1 MWFKNLK
8 LFRLSTSWNWTAEQL
23 DALLAKEQFVS
34 PGAAAPVASGWTP
47 PRENDV
53 RMAYSVDRQI
63 LCAFRS
69 EKKLLPASVINQF
82 VKQRAIELEE
92 QQGFKPG
99 RKQLKDLKEE
109 VTNALI
115 PRAFSLTKDTRV
127 WIDPVH
133 HWLVIDTASATKAE
147 EILSALGKAIYPFP
161 VEPIQVTI
169 SPAVAMT
176 QWLTSGQ
183 PPANFTIDQDAEL
196 RSGGDQ
202 AAAIR
207 YVKHTL
213 DSADIEKH
221 IQSGKQ
227 CTRLALTW
235 NDKVS
240 FVLTETLDIKRVAP
254 QDILDEADHAAPA
267 NETEKFDGEFTLM
280 CAELDQ
286 LLSGLLDSL
295 EEKKLIP
302 QAA

>member
-8 LFRLSTSWNWTAEQL
+8 LFRLSDSWNWTADQL
-23 DALLAKEQFVS
+23 DGLLAKEQFVP
-34 PGAAAPVASGWTP
+34 PGATTPVASGWTP
-47 PRENDV
+47 PREDDV
-53 RMAYSVDRQI
+53 RLAYSVDRQI

-69 EKKLLPASVINQF
+69 EKKLLPGSVINQF

-99 RKQLKDLKEE
+99 RKQLRDLKEE

-115 PRAFSLTKDTRV
+115 PRAFSLSRDTRI
-127 WIDPVH
+127 WIDPVN

-161 VEPIQVTI
+161 VEPIQVTT

-176 QWLTSGQ
+176 QWIISGQ
-183 PPANFTIDQDAEL
+183 PPVNFTVDQDAEL
-196 RSGGDQ
+196 RAGGDK

-207 YVKHTL
+207 YVKHAL
-213 DSADIEKH
+213 DSTEIEKH

-227 CTRLALTW
+227 CTKLALTW

-240 FVLTETLDIKRVAP
+240 FVLTDTLDIKRIAP
-254 QDILDEADHAAPA
+254 QDILDQADHSAHA
-267 NETEKFDGEFTLM
+267 NEAEKFDGEFALM
-280 CAELDQ
+280 CAELN
-286 LLSGLLDSL
+286 LLMAGLLDSL
-295 EEKKLIP
+295 EEKK
-302 QAA
+302 

>member
-8 LFRLSTSWNWTAEQL
+8 LFRLSSAWNWSAEQL
-23 DALLAKEQFVS
+23 DALLEKEQFVS
-34 PGAAAPVASGWTP
+34 AGAAAPIASGWTP
-47 PRENDV
+47 PVEGDV
-53 RMAYSVDRQI
+53 RFAYSTNRQI
-63 LCAFRS
+63 MCAFRS

-99 RKQLKDLKEE
+99 RKQLRDLKEE
-109 VTNALI
+109 VTNALL
-115 PRAFSLTKDTRV
+115 PRAFSLSRDTRV
-127 WIDPVH
+127 WIDPVN

-161 VEPIQVTI
+161 VEPIQVTL
-169 SPAVAMT
+169 SPAAAMT

-183 PPANFTIDQDAEL
+183 APANFSIDQDAEL
-196 RSGGDQ
+196 RAGGDK

-207 YVKHTL
+207 YVKHAL
-213 DSADIEKH
+213 DVSDIEKH
-221 IQSGKQ
+221 VQSGKQ

-240 FVLTETLDIKRVAP
+240 FVLTEALDIKRVAP
-254 QDILDEADHAAPA
+254 QDILDEADHLAPA
-267 NETEKFDGEFTLM
+267 NDAEKFDAEFTLM
-280 CAELDQ
+280 CAELNL
-286 LLSGLLDSL
+286 LLSGLLDAL
-295 EEKKLIP
+295 EEKSMTA